1 MKRTE
6 NTATSGG
13 AEKALLVELLLKNDA
28 GAYRRPL
35 EEMTALAQTAGLEV
49 VDTVVQRR
57 VRPDPA
63 YCIGRGKAEE
73 LAGLVDER
81 DADVVAFDNDLTP
94 AQVRNLEK
102 TLGTKVIDRS
112 ELILDIFAAHARTE
126 QARVQVELAQLEYS
140 LPRLRRMWT
149 HLSRIEG
156 GIGLRGPGEKQLEVD
171 RRLARKRIGDLK
183 RTLKKNEARR
193 KRIVAS
199 RKNAFNVSL
208 VGYTNAGKS
217 TLMNRMTSAGVKVED
232 KLFATLD
239 TKTSSFKLPG
249 GRKVL
254 LSDTVGFIRNLPHH
268 LVASFH
274 ATLQE
279 ALGADLLL
287 HVVDASHE
295 DARLQIDVV
304 QEVLEEIGCGDRP
317 RLLVLNK
324 MDRVREQI
332 ELQALLHEF
341 SDVVAISA
349 RTGEGVEEMKAV
361 VEQILGRDLVTAEIR
376 LPQSAAATG
385 GIRAAIKRGAGV
397 LEESV
402 ADGVIL
408 MRVRIRKR
416 DFGRLAK
423 MATVDVRRL

>member
-1 MKRTE
+1 MKRTV
-6 NTATSGG
+6 NTDTSGG
-13 AEKALLVELLLKNDA
+13 VEKALLVELSLKGGT
-28 GAYRRPL
+28 GACRRHL
-35 EEMTALAQTAGLEV
+35 EEMMALAQTAGLEV

-73 LAGLVDER
+73 LTGLVDER

-193 KRIVAS
+193 KRTVAS

-249 GRKVL
+249 GGKAL

-279 ALGADLLL
+279 ALRADLLL

-304 QEVLEEIGCGDRP
+304 QEVLEEVGCGDGP

-349 RTGEGVEEMKAV
+349 RTGQGVEEMKAV
-361 VEQILGRDLVTAEIR
+361 IEQVLGRDLVTAEIR
-376 LPQSAAATG
+376 LPQRAAATG

-408 MRVRIRKR
+408 MRVRIRKQ

-423 MATVDVRRL
+423 MAAVDVRRL